1 MNTPILKRRDGV
13 PVVRPIIEMFKQKFR
28 GHAVLPGESDY
39 DSARQIWNASI
50 DKHPGL
56 IARCSDAD
64 DVVRAVQ
71 FARENQ
77 ILVSIRGGGHN
88 VAGRA
93 LCDDGIVIDLSAM
106 NGVAVDPKS
115 RTVRVQAGA
124 LLSDI
129 DRETHLHGLAVP
141 MGIVSRT
148 GIAGLTLGGGVGW
161 LVRKYGLTI
170 DNLLEC
176 EVVIATGE
184 RVIANKETNADLF
197 WGLRGGGGNF
207 GIVTSF
213 LFKAHPVSTVL
224 GGLVLYPREQA
235 RDVLR
240 QYRAFMSSA
249 PEELTA
255 YAALL
260 STRDGIPAVGMLV
273 CYCGELA
280 EGARVLAPLRTF
292 GAPIVDAVQPMP
304 FPAMQKLL
312 DKSFQDGTCN
322 YWKSTFLAEMSDDVI
337 DVIVEHA
344 DRMQS
349 PLSSVVVEFYAGAA
363 SRVGQDETAFA
374 QRRAEY
380 SVGMMAQWTDATENG
395 KHIGWTRDMAKAL
408 EPHSSGSLLNFLSEN
423 NPDDIHTAFGSN
435 YLRLVD
441 LKTKY
446 DPTNFFSLNQNVAP
460 RG

>member
-1 MNTPILKRRDGV
+1 
-13 PVVRPIIEMFKQKFR
+13 
-28 GHAVLPGESDY
+28 
-39 DSARQIWNASI
+39 
-50 DKHPGL
+50 
-56 IARCSDAD
+56 
-64 DVVRAVQ
+64 
-71 FARENQ
+71 
-77 ILVSIRGGGHN
+77 
-88 VAGRA
+88 
-93 LCDDGIVIDLSAM
+93 
-106 NGVAVDPKS
+106 
-115 RTVRVQAGA
+115 
-124 LLSDI
+124 
-129 DRETHLHGLAVP
+129 
-141 MGIVSRT
+141 
-148 GIAGLTLGGGVGW
+148 
-161 LVRKYGLTI
+161 VRKYGLTI

-184 RVIANKETNADLF
+184 LVIANKETNADLF

-207 GIVTSF
+207 GIVTSV
-213 LFKAHPVSTVL
+213 LFKAQPVSTVL

-240 QYRAFMSSA
+240 HYRAFMSSA

-255 YAALL
+255 YASLL
-260 STRDGIPAVGMLV
+260 STPDGIPAVSMLI

-292 GAPIVDAVQPMP
+292 GAPIVDAVRPMP
-304 FPAMQKLL
+304 FPALQKSL
-312 DKSFQDGTCN
+312 DESFLDGTYN
-322 YWKSTFLAEMSDDVI
+322 YWKSTFLAEMNDDVI
-337 DVIVEHA
+337 NVIVEHA

-380 SVGMMAQWTDATENG
+380 SVGMMAQWTDATEND
-395 KHIGWTRDMAKAL
+395 KHIGWTRDIAKAL

-423 NPDDIHTAFGSN
+423 NPDDIQTAFGSN
-435 YLRLVD
+435 YMRLVD

-446 DPTNFFSLNQNVAP
+446 DPTNFFSINQNVAP

>member
-1 MNTPILKRRDGV
+1 MNTPLLKRCDGV
-13 PVVRPIIEMFKQKFR
+13 PVDRTIIEMFKQEFR
-28 GHAVLPGESDY
+28 GRAVLPDESDY
-39 DSARQIWNASI
+39 DLARQIWNASI

-56 IARCSDAD
+56 IARCSDTG

-93 LCDDGIVIDLSAM
+93 LCDDGIVIDLSEM
-106 NGVAVDPKS
+106 IRVDVDPKS

-141 MGIVSRT
+141 MGVVSRT

-184 RVIANKETNADLF
+184 RVVANKETNTDLF

-207 GIVTSF
+207 GIVTTF

-240 QYRAFMSSA
+240 HYRAFMSSA

-255 YAALL
+255 YAGLI
-260 STRDGIPAVGMLV
+260 STPDGIPAVGILV

-280 EGARVLAPLRTF
+280 EGTRVLAPLRNF

-304 FPAMQKLL
+304 LPAMQKLL
-312 DKSFQDGTCN
+312 EESFLDRTYN
-322 YWKSTFLAEMSDDVI
+322 YWKSTFLVELSDDVI
-337 DVIVEHA
+337 DLIVEHA
-344 DRMQS
+344 NQMQS
-349 PLSSVVVEFYAGAA
+349 PLSAVVVEFYAGAA
-363 SRVGQDETAFA
+363 SRVGHDETAFV

-380 SVGMMAQWTDATENG
+380 SVGMMAQWTDATEND

-423 NPDDIHTAFGSN
+423 DPDDIRTAFGSN
-435 YLRLVD
+435 YPRLVD

-446 DPTNFFSLNQNVAP
+446 DPTNFFSLNQNVEP